1 MGLARLGVTGSQRV
15 KVPTVHI
22 LPTAWSC
29 YWLCADSSG
38 PHSPPRPIP
47 GYAAQSPRLTPGLCR
62 KPSPTPSSLP
72 TLAQRLRA
80 RARGCTVSGC
90 RGLSSPGR
98 G

>member
-38 PHSPPRPIP
+38 PHPHPHSWLCSPEP
-47 GYAAQSPRLTPGLCR
+47 
-62 KPSPTPSSLP
+62 
-72 TLAQRLRA
+72 
-80 RARGCTVSGC
+80 
-90 RGLSSPGR
+90 
-98 G
+98 